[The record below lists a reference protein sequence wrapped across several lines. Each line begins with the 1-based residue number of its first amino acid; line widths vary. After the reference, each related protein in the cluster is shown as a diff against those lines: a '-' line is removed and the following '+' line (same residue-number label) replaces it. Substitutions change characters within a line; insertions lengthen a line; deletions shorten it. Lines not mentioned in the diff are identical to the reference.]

1 MTCFSAQLG
10 TIPPLAGAPNPVAQ
24 LVQRHGCLLQRRGR
38 GVGTPCWLV
47 KRMTESSL
55 NAVGRNAGQW
65 LLDFAAVAVI
75 YFLLAYVVL
84 PALWRHTEHEPGLA
98 FLPMVTHTGNGI
110 PGDPLNVGLVG
121 SRDDI
126 LRAMAAAAW
135 FPADPVT
142 LRTSL
147 EIVGS
152 VVLDRPYRAAPVS
165 PLYYQ
170 GKKEQLAFEKPDGR
184 SADRRHHVRFWLVLD
199 KGMSGRPVW
208 LGAVT
213 FDRGVGFSH
222 YTGQVT
228 HHIGPDIDAERDLL
242 MQDLKKAG
250 MVEALFQISGIG
262 PTLFGRNGG
271 GDPYY
276 TDGEI
281 DFASLVVDGVRRT
294 EPPATLSTPP
304 LTALKDEIWRSVSNA
319 VTEEIPGK
327 KTER

>member
-1 MTCFSAQLG
+1 
-10 TIPPLAGAPNPVAQ
+10 
-24 LVQRHGCLLQRRGR
+24 
-38 GVGTPCWLV
+38 
-47 KRMTESSL
+47 
-55 NAVGRNAGQW
+55 
-65 LLDFAAVAVI
+65 
-75 YFLLAYVVL
+75 
-84 PALWRHTEHEPGLA
+84 
-98 FLPMVTHTGNGI
+98 MVTRTGTGI

-126 LRAMAAAAW
+126 LRAMHAAGW

-142 LRTSL
+142 LRTSI

-152 VVLDRPYRAAPVS
+152 VVLDRAYHDAPVS

-170 GKKEQLAFEKPDGR
+170 GKREQFAFEKPDGR
-184 SADRRHHVRFWLVLD
+184 SADRRHHVRLWRVLD
-199 KGMSGRPVW
+199 KGTTGRPVW

-242 MQDLKKAG
+242 MRDLREAG

-281 DFASLVVDGVRRT
+281 DMASLVVDGVKRT
-294 EPPATLSTPP
+294 EPPTTLPSPP
-304 LTALKDEIWRSVSNA
+304 LTALKDEIWRSVSDA
-319 VTEEIPGK
+319 VTKEMPGK
-327 KTER
+327 KADEVIK